1 MAEKGNIFQ
10 KQENRN
16 LGKLS
21 GKVFLF
27 FRTAWQEI
35 STYKKTYFFYMIG
48 LFLFSLQMLKAKYL
62 PIPTVQKDLFL
73 LMPILILLLGMEYL
87 RRHSHK
93 VFFILASN
101 WCFLSYLI
109 IFLFYC
115 WGKQQSL
122 ELLVV
127 FFVLLLYAF
136 YHALYMLLVVLIPQK
151 KHTKCIKYENILIIV
166 CAVLAE
172 VGVLVTFYTSLKVLH

>member
-62 PIPTVQKDLFL
+62 PIPTVQKDLLL
-73 LMPILILLLGMEYL
+73 LMPILIILLGMEYL

-93 VFFILASN
+93 VFFYP
-101 WCFLSYLI
+101 CFKLVLFI
-109 IFLFYC
+109 IFDYF
-115 WGKQQSL
+115 S
-122 ELLVV
+122 
-127 FFVLLLYAF
+127 FLLLGKTAKLGTF
-136 YHALYMLLVVLIPQK
+136 SGVF
-151 KHTKCIKYENILIIV
+151 
-166 CAVLAE
+166 CAVA
-172 VGVLVTFYTSLKVLH
+172 VCVLSCFVYVIGCSYSTKKTY